1 MKIEKAWVI
10 KSLDLASVKISKE
23 DIKSKWEHLKD
34 ISNEMSSLEILLLIG
49 ADMPHLHFPSDVVS
63 RDKNDSI
70 GVLTKLG
77 CVIMG
82 RGGESAV
89 PKKVSSNLVISS
101 RNTLENTVQRFWE
114 VDSYGT
120 AAKNNPSLLPLHER
134 RALDILETTCT
145 KLNGHYFVGLLWKED
160 EPHYQT
166 TEILSFQE

>member
-1 MKIEKAWVI
+1 MKIENAWVI

-49 ADMPHLHFPSDVVS
+49 ADMPHLHFPLDVVS

-82 RGGESAV
+82 RRG
-89 PKKVSSNLVISS
+89 ISS
-101 RNTLENTVQRFWE
+101 SQKGF
-114 VDSYGT
+114 
-120 AAKNNPSLLPLHER
+120 K
-134 RALDILETTCT
+134 
-145 KLNGHYFVGLLWKED
+145 
-160 EPHYQT
+160 
-166 TEILSFQE
+166 

>member
-49 ADMPHLHFPSDVVS
+49 ADVPHQHFPLDVVS

-82 RGGESAV
+82 RGGNQQF
-89 PKKVSSNLVISS
+89 PKRFQVI
-101 RNTLENTVQRFWE
+101 W
-114 VDSYGT
+114 
-120 AAKNNPSLLPLHER
+120 
-134 RALDILETTCT
+134 
-145 KLNGHYFVGLLWKED
+145 
-160 EPHYQT
+160 
-166 TEILSFQE
+166 